1 MQRAFWFAAAVASA
15 LTAGPGAVQAAP
27 ISGPQTLT
35 VAGVTFSGFNCTL
48 TGTGNAAPGAC
59 DQITVGANAQGD
71 GISFSSGFTALG
83 TGVNFS
89 DAVLTFRASA
99 AAGINGVSLGF
110 NGIFL
115 GMAVSSVTE
124 TIRDAATNRQVEFL
138 KVACSPYNCE
148 RNNPVAGY
156 MSLDRDYT
164 ELLIQKD
171 INVSAFKEGLAQI
184 SIIDQGFRTHVPE
197 PASMALFG
205 VGLLG
210 LALTRRASRSD
221 ARRVALN

>member
-15 LTAGPGAVQAAP
+15 LAAGPGPVQAAP

-35 VAGVTFSGFNCTL
+35 VAGVTFSGFDCTL
-48 TGTGNAAPGAC
+48 TGTGAAAPGAC
-59 DQITVGANAQGD
+59 DQIAVGANAQGD

-83 TGVNFS
+83 AGINFS

-99 AAGINGVSLGF
+99 ATGINGVSLGF
-110 NGIFL
+110 NGTFL

-124 TIRDAATNRQVEFL
+124 TIRDAATNRQLAFL
-138 KVACSPYNCE
+138 EVACSTYGCE
-148 RNNPVAGY
+148 RNDPVAGY
-156 MSLDRDYT
+156 MSLDRGYT
-164 ELLIQKD
+164 DLLIQKD
-171 INVSAFKEGLAQI
+171 INVSAFEGLAQI

-210 LALTRRASRSD
+210 LGLTRRVSRSD

>member
-1 MQRAFWFAAAVASA
+1 MHLRRLLSTVAFASVLAA
-15 LTAGPGAVQAAP
+15 GAAQAAP

-35 VAGVTFSGFNCTL
+35 VAGVTFSGFDCTL
-48 TGTGNAAPGAC
+48 TGAGGSAPGAC
-59 DQITVGANAQGD
+59 DQIAVGANAQGD

-83 TGVNFS
+83 EGLNFS

-99 AAGINGVSLGF
+99 AAGIDGVSLGF
-110 NGIFL
+110 NGTFL

-124 TIRDAATNRQVEFL
+124 TIRDAATKAQLAFL
-138 KVACSPYNCE
+138 EVACGSFGCE
-148 RNNPVAGY
+148 RNDPVAGY
-156 MSLDRDYT
+156 LSLGRGYT

-171 INVSAFKEGLAQI
+171 INVSAFAGLAQI
-184 SIIDQGFRTHVPE
+184 SIIDQGFRTGTPTGTHVPE

-210 LALTRRASRSD
+210 LGLTRRRRD
-221 ARRVALN
+221 A